1 MTDAPA
7 QILVIDDD
15 KAMRDACYQILNR
28 QGYQVELAA
37 SARQGLTLLERSSYD
52 AILLDLVMP
61 DMDGL
66 EALKKIKAL
75 DPEVEVIII
84 SGYGTIQSA
93 VETIKAGAFHFLSK
107 PFVPDDL
114 RNLVNR
120 ALEKRRLDLEN
131 LYLRQELKCK
141 EDKNVL
147 VYESESMARIMDMI
161 ARVAPTDSTVLITG
175 ESGTGKGLVARK
187 IYQLSQRTRR
197 PFITVDCG
205 TLVETL
211 FESELFGHVKG
222 SFTGAD
228 ANKIGKFEL
237 AQHGTLFFDEISNIG
252 LEVQAKLLRAVEER
266 KISKVGSHR
275 VITVDVRILA
285 ATHRDTW
292 LDKGITVFVFVGFAV
307 PTFWFALLL
316 MYLFGVKLNWL
327 PISGLHTLGSD
338 SFGILRYLWD
348 LAKHLIMPVMVA
360 SFGSLAGLS
369 RYMRSTMLNV
379 IGQDYITTAR
389 AKGLSERTVIYKHA
403 LRNAILTLGKIPRWV
418 LLDNGKAF
426 KAKIFTSDINLTD
439 TEILGMFARAML
451 PTNANLG
458 HGVNIGNPFK
468 RFFDQLFGPP
478 MRGQVV
484 MGGICPPPGPAA
496 LPRSLARPRFT

>member
-1 MTDAPA
+1 MSDAPV

-15 KAMRDACYQILNR
+15 KAMRDACLQILTR

-37 SARQGLTLLERSSYD
+37 GARQGLTLLERSSFD

-75 DPEVEVIII
+75 DPDVEVIII
-84 SGYGTIQSA
+84 TGYGTIQSA

-131 LYLRQELKCK
+131 LYLRQELKAK
-141 EDKNVL
+141 EEKSVL
-147 VYESESMARIMDMI
+147 VYESESMVRIMDMV

-187 IYQLSQRTRR
+187 IYQLSPRSRR
-197 PFITVDCG
+197 PFVTVDCG

-237 AQHGTLFFDEISNIG
+237 AQHGTLFFDEISNIS

-285 ATHRDTW
+285 ATN
-292 LDKGITVFVFVGFAV
+292 K
-307 PTFWFALLL
+307 
-316 MYLFGVKLNWL
+316 
-327 PISGLHTLGSD
+327 
-338 SFGILRYLWD
+338 D
-348 LAKHLIMPVMVA
+348 LAKAIKDGTFREDL
-360 SFGSLAGLS
+360 FY
-369 RYMRSTMLNV
+369 RLNV
-379 IGQDYITTAR
+379 VLLRMPPLRERKSDIPLLVRHFLEKYNARLRKNILEVTPEALELLVQHDWPGNVRELENTLERLVVLSSGPYIELPDLAFAGTVLSSAATASDGNSLKDLERDHILLTLQRCDGHKSDTAR
-389 AKGLSERTVIYKHA
+389 ALGIDRKT
-403 LRNAILTLGKIPRWV
+403 LREKLKRY
-418 LLDNGKAF
+418 
-426 KAKIFTSDINLTD
+426 
-439 TEILGMFARAML
+439 
-451 PTNANLG
+451 
-458 HGVNIGNPFK
+458 NIE
-468 RFFDQLFGPP
+468 
-478 MRGQVV
+478 
-484 MGGICPPPGPAA
+484 
-496 LPRSLARPRFT
+496 

>member
-1 MTDAPA
+1 MTAPPITSHTAAPVAEAPA

-15 KAMRDACYQILNR
+15 KAIRDACSQILTR
-28 QGYQVELAA
+28 QGYQVALAP
-37 SARQGLTLLERSSYD
+37 SARHGLALLERASFD

-61 DMDGL
+61 DTDGL

-84 SGYGTIQSA
+84 TGYGTIQSA
-93 VETIKAGAFHFLSK
+93 VESIKAGAFHFLSK

-114 RNLVNR
+114 RNLVTR

-131 LYLRQELKCK
+131 LYLRQELKSK
-141 EDKNVL
+141 DDNRVL
-147 VYESESMARIMDMI
+147 VYESEAMARIMDMI

-175 ESGTGKGLVARK
+175 ESGTGKGLVAHQ
-187 IYQLSQRTRR
+187 IHQLSPRGRR

-275 VITVDVRILA
+275 VITVDVRIIA
-285 ATHRDTW
+285 ATNKDLARAIKDGTFREDLFYRLNVVLIQMPPLRERKGDIPLLVQHFLEKYNAR
-292 LDKGITVFVFVGFAV
+292 LRKNIKGISPEALDLLVRHDWPGNVRELENTVERLVVLSTG
-307 PTFWFALLL
+307 P
-316 MYLFGVKLNWL
+316 YLE
-327 PISGLHTLGSD
+327 PA
-338 SFGILRYLWD
+338 D
-348 LAKHLIMPVMVA
+348 LAFAGTILQP
-360 SFGSLAGLS
+360 SLESSALS
-369 RYMRSTMLNV
+369 LKDLERDHILQTLQRYDGHKSEA
-379 IGQDYITTAR
+379 AR
-389 AKGLSERTVIYKHA
+389 ALGIDRKT
-403 LRNAILTLGKIPRWV
+403 LREKLKRY
-418 LLDNGKAF
+418 
-426 KAKIFTSDINLTD
+426 
-439 TEILGMFARAML
+439 
-451 PTNANLG
+451 
-458 HGVNIGNPFK
+458 NIE
-468 RFFDQLFGPP
+468 
-478 MRGQVV
+478 
-484 MGGICPPPGPAA
+484 
-496 LPRSLARPRFT
+496 

>member
-1 MTDAPA
+1 MSDAPVK
-7 QILVIDDD
+7 ILVIDDD
-15 KAMRDACYQILNR
+15 KAMRDACYQILSR

-37 SARQGLTLLERSSYD
+37 SARQGLTLLERSSFD

-61 DMDGL
+61 DLDGL

-84 SGYGTIQSA
+84 TGYGTIQSA

-131 LYLRQELKCK
+131 LYLRQELKSK

-161 ARVAPTDSTVLITG
+161 TRVAPTDSTVLITG
-175 ESGTGKGLVARK
+175 ESGTGKGLVAHK
-187 IYQLSQRTRR
+187 IYQLSPRSRR

-275 VITVDVRILA
+275 VITVDVRLIA
-285 ATHRDTW
+285 ATN
-292 LDKGITVFVFVGFAV
+292 K
-307 PTFWFALLL
+307 
-316 MYLFGVKLNWL
+316 
-327 PISGLHTLGSD
+327 
-338 SFGILRYLWD
+338 D
-348 LAKHLIMPVMVA
+348 LARAIKDGTFREDL
-360 SFGSLAGLS
+360 FY
-369 RYMRSTMLNV
+369 RLNV
-379 IGQDYITTAR
+379 VLIQMPPLR
-389 AKGLSERTVIYKHA
+389 ERK
-403 LRNAILTLGKIPRWV
+403 
-418 LLDNGKAF
+418 
-426 KAKIFTSDINLTD
+426 SDIPLLVHHFLEKYNPRLRKN
-439 TEILGMFARAML
+439 ILGVSPEALNMLVRHDWPGNVRELENTMERLVVLSTGPYLTPADLSFAGTILSAAAESQAVSLKDLERDHIILML
-451 PTNANLG
+451 QRCGGHKSETAEALG
-458 HGVNIGNPFK
+458 IDRKTLREKLKRYNIE
-468 RFFDQLFGPP
+468 
-478 MRGQVV
+478 
-484 MGGICPPPGPAA
+484 
-496 LPRSLARPRFT
+496 

>member
-1 MTDAPA
+1 MSDAPV

-15 KAMRDACYQILNR
+15 KAMRDACYQILSR

-37 SARQGLTLLERSSYD
+37 SARQGLTLLERSSFD

-61 DMDGL
+61 DLDGL

-84 SGYGTIQSA
+84 TGYGTIQSA

-131 LYLRQELKCK
+131 LYLRQELKSK

-147 VYESESMARIMDMI
+147 VYESESMARILDMI
-161 ARVAPTDSTVLITG
+161 TRVAPTDSTVLITG
-175 ESGTGKGLVARK
+175 ESGTGKGLVAHK
-187 IYQLSQRTRR
+187 IYQLSPRSRR

-275 VITVDVRILA
+275 VITVDVRIIA
-285 ATHRDTW
+285 ATN
-292 LDKGITVFVFVGFAV
+292 K
-307 PTFWFALLL
+307 
-316 MYLFGVKLNWL
+316 
-327 PISGLHTLGSD
+327 
-338 SFGILRYLWD
+338 D
-348 LAKHLIMPVMVA
+348 LARAIKDGTFREDL
-360 SFGSLAGLS
+360 FY
-369 RYMRSTMLNV
+369 RLNV
-379 IGQDYITTAR
+379 VLIQMPPLRERKSDIPLLVHHFLEKYNPRLRKNILGVTPEALNMLVHHDWPGNVRELENTVER
-389 AKGLSERTVIYKHA
+389 LVVLSTGPYLTPADLSFAGTILSAAVAESQAVSLKDLERDHI
-403 LRNAILTLGKIPRWV
+403 ILTLQRCGGHKSET
-418 LLDNGKAF
+418 AE
-426 KAKIFTSDINLTD
+426 A
-439 TEILGMFARAML
+439 LGIDRKTL
-451 PTNANLG
+451 REKLKRY
-458 HGVNIGNPFK
+458 NIE
-468 RFFDQLFGPP
+468 
-478 MRGQVV
+478 
-484 MGGICPPPGPAA
+484 
-496 LPRSLARPRFT
+496 